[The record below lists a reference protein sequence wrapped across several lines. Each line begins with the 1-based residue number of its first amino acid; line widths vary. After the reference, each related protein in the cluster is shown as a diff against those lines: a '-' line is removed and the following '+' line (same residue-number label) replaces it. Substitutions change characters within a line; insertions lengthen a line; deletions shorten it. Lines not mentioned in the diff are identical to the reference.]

1 MEWTIHQIAMKTG
14 IPKDTLR
21 YYDKLVHRRINNES
35 LRWSD
40 FPRAQ
45 TKKPQRSPLRLR
57 FFICTLEKPS
67 SANKLI
73 IYSSMY

>member
-1 MEWTIHQIAMKTG
+1 MLA
-14 IPKDTLR
+14 TLV
-21 YYDKLVHRRINNES
+21 YCFANYELDSTLVHRRINNES

-40 FPRAQ
+40 FLRAQ

-67 SANKLI
+67 SANELI